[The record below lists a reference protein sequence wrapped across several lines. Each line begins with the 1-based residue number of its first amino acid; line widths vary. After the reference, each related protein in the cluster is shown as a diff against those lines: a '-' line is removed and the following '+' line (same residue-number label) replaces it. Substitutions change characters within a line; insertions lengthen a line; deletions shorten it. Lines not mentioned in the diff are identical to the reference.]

1 MYITLINESFIYML
15 FLYSSLQDEHL
26 QPAEDS
32 ISRKRGPTIV
42 VPEDL
47 PSKRARSEENLSS
60 DQSEN
65 NSDLTPAGKMIA
77 VIGALIAEG
86 ERGVGPLEL
95 LISNIHADLLADI
108 VIETMQQ
115 LPKSLPVSSPHT
127 QVPAV
132 ALTDNLI
139 SSGDGAEAKRDPRRV
154 LFKVPLLILY
164 ITL

>member
-1 MYITLINESFIYML
+1 MYITLINKSFIYIC
-15 FLYSSLQDEHL
+15 FLYSSLQDVHP

-32 ISRKRGPTIV
+32 ISRKRGPTIL
-42 VPEDL
+42 VPENL
-47 PSKRARSEENLSS
+47 PSKCARSDENLSS

-65 NSDLTPAGKMIA
+65 NSDLTPAGKMIV

-108 VIETMQQ
+108 VIETMQR

-127 QVPAV
+127 QVPTV
-132 ALTDNLI
+132 ALTENLV
-139 SSGDGAEAKRDPRRV
+139 SLGDGTDAKRDPRRV
-154 LFKVPLLILY
+154 LFKVPLSILY
-164 ITL
+164 IT